1 MIVGKIYGKIIMVDG
16 VDRAILV
23 SVCEKSS
30 PMKIGPLAEEF
41 VIAAGKLLYSYAE
54 ITFSQRNKGEMPQV
68 SVSRWER
75 G

>member
-1 MIVGKIYGKIIMVDG
+1 MVVGKIYGKIIMVDG
-16 VDRAILV
+16 IDRTVIV
-23 SVCEKSS
+23 SLCEKSA
-30 PMKIGPLAEEF
+30 PMRVGPLAEEF

-68 SVSRWER
+68 SVSKWEQ